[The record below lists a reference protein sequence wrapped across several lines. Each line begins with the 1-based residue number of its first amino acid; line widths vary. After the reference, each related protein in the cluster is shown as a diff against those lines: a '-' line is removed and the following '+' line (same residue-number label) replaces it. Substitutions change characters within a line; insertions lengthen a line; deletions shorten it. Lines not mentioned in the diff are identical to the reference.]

1 MSNTPSSSQ
10 RLRLHSHREG
20 ESIRVRGLVQGV
32 GFRPTVWRLARAAGL
47 AGDVC
52 NDGEGVLIRLW
63 GTSAEIDAFCHALMI
78 ECPPLGRIDGIE
90 RRPCEALAPESF
102 SIIESGAGLVRTGVV
117 ADAATCGP
125 CAAEIA
131 DPNDR
136 RYRYP
141 FTNCTHCG
149 PRLSIIR
156 AIPYDRANTSMAA
169 FKMCPACAAEY
180 ADPADRRF
188 HAQPNA
194 CPVCG
199 PRLWLS
205 DAEGRDLLAAN
216 GDGPGPAAAVSESC
230 DAIEATSRLLA
241 RGAIVAIKG
250 IGGFHLA
257 CDATNAAAVR
267 KLRQRKRRAAKPFA
281 LMARDLDVVRAVCE
295 LSPAEA
301 ELLSSTVAP
310 IVLLD
315 QRADGAAEVSSRA
328 RAASGL
334 EPESRPRAGGR
345 SGARSKIGAG
355 PGADSGPGSDW
366 DSSGLAPIAAEV
378 APGQSAL
385 GLMLPYSPLHQL
397 LLQDWERPLVM
408 TSGNLSDEPQC
419 IDNADALRRLGGIAD
434 AWLLNDREIVNR
446 VDDSV
451 ARVIQ
456 GRTRWLRRARG
467 AAPTPLALP
476 AGFEAAPRVLAL
488 GGELK
493 NSLCL
498 LSDGQA
504 TLSQHLGD
512 LEEARTAREF
522 ERTLNLYQA
531 LFEHD
536 PEIIAVDCHPDYRS
550 SALGRRL
557 AAESGARL
565 VEVQHHAA
573 HLGAVL
579 ADAGWPLAAGP
590 VIGVIFDGLGYG
602 ADQTIWGGEFLLG
615 DYHQWQRIG
624 HLRPFSLPGGERAIR
639 EPWRCLY
646 AQLESSLGWQ
656 QCAERWGGLEALRWL
671 QARPI
676 PMLAE
681 MIEKGVNAP
690 RSSSVGRLFDAV
702 AAALG
707 VCAEGIAYEA
717 QAAIEL
723 ETLAQPALG
732 EDGYPFAIERDAG
745 REAEP
750 FQLSPGP
757 MWSALLDDL
766 AAQVPRAAIAARFH
780 VGLAAAVAE
789 LAADAAQRYG
799 LETIALSGGVFQ
811 NRTLFEA
818 TLKALGA
825 RGLQVLTHT
834 RVPAND
840 GGLALGQAAIA
851 AVARPVS

>member
-1 MSNTPSSSQ
+1 MSNHHSSSQ
-10 RLRLHSHREG
+10 RLRLHTETEG

-90 RRPCEALAPESF
+90 RRPCEAPAPDSFRIVES
-102 SIIESGAGLVRTGVV
+102 EAGLVRTGVV
-117 ADAATCGP
+117 ADAATCEA

-131 DPNDR
+131 DPGDR

-169 FKMCPACAAEY
+169 FQLCPACAAEY

-199 PRLWLS
+199 PKVWLT
-205 DAEGRDLLAAN
+205 DAEGRDLLAA
-216 GDGPGPAAAVSESC
+216 DGLKPDVVAADDETPGFAEAAAATAADRAPR
-230 DAIEATSRLLA
+230 DAIEAASRLLE

-250 IGGFHLA
+250 VGGFHLA
-257 CDATNAAAVR
+257 CDATNPAAVAT
-267 KLRQRKRRAAKPFA
+267 LRERKRRAAKPFA
-281 LMARDLDVVRAVCE
+281 LMARDLDVVRALCE

-315 QRADGAAEVSSRA
+315 QRVDGAA
-328 RAASGL
+328 
-334 EPESRPRAGGR
+334 
-345 SGARSKIGAG
+345 KT
-355 PGADSGPGSDW
+355 SGPV
-366 DSSGLAPIAAEV
+366 AAEV

-385 GLMLPYSPLHQL
+385 GFMLPYSPLHRL
-397 LLQDWERPLVM
+397 LLQDWDRPLVM

-419 IDNADALRRLGGIAD
+419 IDNADALTRLAGIAD
-434 AWLLNDREIVNR
+434 AWLLHDREIVNR

-456 GRTRWLRRARG
+456 VRTRWLRRARG
-467 AAPTPLALP
+467 AAPMPLALA

-498 LSDGQA
+498 LSQGQA

-522 ERTLNLYQA
+522 ERTVDLYQA
-531 LFEHD
+531 LFEHA

-557 AAESGARL
+557 AAETGARL

-579 ADAGWPLAAGP
+579 ADAEWPLDAGP

-602 ADQTIWGGEFLLG
+602 ADQTIWGGECLLG
-615 DYHQWQRIG
+615 DYRQWQRIG
-624 HLRPFSLPGGERAIR
+624 HLRPFALPGGERAIR

-646 AQLESSLGWQ
+646 AQLESSLGWP
-656 QCAERWGGLEALRWL
+656 QCVERWGDLESLRALRE
-671 QARPI
+671 RPI
-676 PMLAE
+676 ALLAE
-681 MIEKGVNAP
+681 MIQKGVNAP
-690 RSSSVGRLFDAV
+690 RTTSVGRLFDAL

-707 VCAEGIAYEA
+707 ICVDGIAYEA

-723 ETLAQPALG
+723 ETLARRALG
-732 EDGYPFAIERDAG
+732 EGGYAFAIDTR
-745 REAEP
+745 AEP
-750 FQLSPGP
+750 WQLDPAP

-766 AAQVPRAAIAARFH
+766 AAGVPAAMIAARFH
-780 VGLAAAVAE
+780 AGLAETVAE
-789 LAADAAQRYG
+789 LAARAAQRHG
-799 LETIALSGGVFQ
+799 LETVALSGGVFQ

-818 TLKALGA
+818 TLKALRA

-851 AVARPVS
+851 AVAPPIYAQSPLRGR